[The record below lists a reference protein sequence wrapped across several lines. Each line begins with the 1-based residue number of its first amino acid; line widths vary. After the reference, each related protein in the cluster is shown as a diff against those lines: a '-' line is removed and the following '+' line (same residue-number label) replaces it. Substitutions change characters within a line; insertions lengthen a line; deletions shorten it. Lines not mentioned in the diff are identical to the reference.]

1 MTSRARMLSCAAA
14 LLFGTSMSSSTAFAA
29 IASDAGAIAAP
40 AAASADLPVMPENRT
55 VKQRS
60 VIAGKAVNYDVTVGN
75 LPIRDEHGK
84 VIAQVV
90 YTAYTMPGAGS
101 KRPVTFAIN
110 GGSGGSSAYLNLGAI
125 GPKRVRFGAQGDAP
139 SDQPILTD
147 NPDSWLDFTDIIFL
161 DPVGTGFSRS
171 LEDAAKTA
179 KDFYGIEPDVK
190 YLSRIVWDWL
200 STNQRLQ
207 SPKYIVGESYG
218 GYRAPRI
225 AYELQTQLGA
235 GVNGLILVSPLLD
248 PIATSGMSSQS
259 PLPWIVDL
267 PSLAASKL
275 ERDGNLTPERMASI
289 ETYARGA
296 FATDLLA
303 GRSDPGANARL
314 VKNVTE
320 LTGLDPALV
329 RSMDG
334 RVDSATF
341 LREFHRADRKLGSRY
356 DSNVT
361 SPDPFPAAARS
372 NAGDPVLN
380 ALIAP
385 LTSAI
390 VDFMTR
396 TVGWKFDGRY
406 YALSWLVSD
415 AWDRT
420 GLEDKPVIALRQ
432 AMANDPRMGVMI
444 AHGYTDLSCPYF
456 GSKLIVDQMP
466 EVGDAQRVRM
476 AVYPGG
482 HMFYNR
488 PESSAAFRED
498 ARKLY
503 AAQNR

>member
-1 MTSRARMLSCAAA
+1 
-14 LLFGTSMSSSTAFAA
+14 
-29 IASDAGAIAAP
+29 
-40 AAASADLPVMPENRT
+40 
-55 VKQRS
+55 
-60 VIAGKAVNYDVTVGN
+60 
-75 LPIRDEHGK
+75 
-84 VIAQVV
+84 
-90 YTAYTMPGAGS
+90 
-101 KRPVTFAIN
+101 
-110 GGSGGSSAYLNLGAI
+110 
-125 GPKRVRFGAQGDAP
+125 
-139 SDQPILTD
+139 
-147 NPDSWLDFTDIIFL
+147 
-161 DPVGTGFSRS
+161 
-171 LEDAAKTA
+171 
-179 KDFYGIEPDVK
+179 
-190 YLSRIVWDWL
+190 
-200 STNQRLQ
+200 
-207 SPKYIVGESYG
+207 
-218 GYRAPRI
+218 
-225 AYELQTQLGA
+225 
-235 GVNGLILVSPLLD
+235 
-248 PIATSGMSSQS
+248 MSSQS

-385 LTSAI
+385 LTSAM

-396 TVGWKFDGRY
+396 TVGWKYDGRY

-456 GSKLIVDQMP
+456 GSKLIVDQIP
-466 EVGDAQRVRM
+466 EVGEAQRVRM